1 MFASSFRLNDITLNA
16 VGFSEA
22 PRTRCR
28 VLHASVYTDLAGDSL
43 YLEITVCLGVR
54 NSSES
59 SWHWFTDS
67 FHWCIN
73 CNSVN
78 GTVPSLSVTA
88 AASVSV
94 TVWLGAECKTTDG
107 HGGRDLSLSQSGHG
121 AVLSRRSHHGDTT
134 LSCSRRRRRRR
145 HKYTFNRRMY
155 QAKSTPS

>member
-1 MFASSFRLNDITLNA
+1 MFASSFRLNNITLNA

-94 TVWLGAECKTTDG
+94 TVWLGAECNDYRWPCRPWFVAKS
-107 HGGRDLSLSQSGHG
+107 GRSWRRSIPQ
-121 AVLSRRSHHGDTT
+121 VTSRRHDTFM
-134 LSCSRRRRRRR
+134 LPPSPSS
-145 HKYTFNRRMY
+145 
-155 QAKSTPS
+155 ST